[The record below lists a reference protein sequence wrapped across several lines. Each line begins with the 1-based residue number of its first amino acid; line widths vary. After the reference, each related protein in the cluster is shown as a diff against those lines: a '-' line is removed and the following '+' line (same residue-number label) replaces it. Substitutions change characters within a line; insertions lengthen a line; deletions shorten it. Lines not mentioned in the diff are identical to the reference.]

1 MPMEATGAPTR
12 LAEYNP
18 DSDVPCR
25 MYFYKEPEL
34 IPERFYK
41 RIGLEKP
48 KE

>member
-18 DSDVPCR
+18 DPNAPCR
-25 MYFYKEPEL
+25 LYFYKKPEL
-34 IPERFYK
+34 IPEKFYK

-48 KE
+48 N